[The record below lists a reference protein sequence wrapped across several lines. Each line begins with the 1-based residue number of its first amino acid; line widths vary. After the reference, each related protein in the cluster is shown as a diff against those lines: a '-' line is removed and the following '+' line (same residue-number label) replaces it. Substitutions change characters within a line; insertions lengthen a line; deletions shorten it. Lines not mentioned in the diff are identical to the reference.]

1 MGVHA
6 SEQVTSATLGLAPPL
21 LELKKKNKITGFRSF
36 PVVGRKEHSLSTTE
50 MHRIVGGEV
59 LLPGINC
66 FML

>member
-21 LELKKKNKITGFRSF
+21 LELKKNKIVGFRSF
-36 PVVGRKEHSLSTTE
+36 PVVVRKEHSLSTTQ

-59 LLPGINC
+59 LLPGMNF